1 MEIVDFR
8 PSPERML
15 AGASSRWNSGH
26 ALARLAGRLAN
37 FVATSRA
44 ARRQAPP
51 SGVLVVSVGNLRV
64 GGTGKTPVV
73 GALAEELA
81 SRGIPGAIITRG
93 YGAVA
98 AGPLVVR
105 PEDIRAAD
113 ESRLLARQIGPVGWT
128 VIQARRRDRGLAFAL
143 DVSPPPRVILLEDG
157 YQTAR
162 LGRHVDVL
170 ILDAWDECDGM
181 IQPVAGPVL
190 PFGPYRETAAA
201 AARADVWLLEAANL
215 AGDSTAGLGHG
226 IAVAG
231 FVRRLRLADLEGATP
246 PASAAVHGLVAGL
259 ARPERFEAGCTD
271 LLPRPPAL
279 AVRCR
284 DHCRYDPALMRRILA
299 AGARC
304 GVTAWVTTE
313 KDWVK
318 LQDVWPLSAPIQVVE
333 LTVTW
338 TGRKTLPDLVEERL
352 KNLST
357 GRRNS

>member
-1 MEIVDFR
+1 MEIIDFR
-8 PSPERML
+8 PTPERIL
-15 AGASSRWNSGH
+15 AGASSRPGHGH

-37 FVATSRA
+37 FVAAGRA

-51 SGVLVVSVGNLRV
+51 PGVLVVSVGNLRV

-98 AGPLVVR
+98 KGPLVVR
-105 PEDIRAAD
+105 PGDLHAAD
-113 ESRLLARQIGPVGWT
+113 ESRLLARQIGHVDWT

-143 DVSPPPRVILLEDG
+143 NVSPSPRVVLLEDG

-162 LGRHVDVL
+162 LGRHLDVL
-170 ILDAWDECDGM
+170 ILDAWDHCDAE

-190 PFGPYRETAAA
+190 PFGPYRETGAA
-201 AARADVWLLEAANL
+201 AARADVWLLEAADL
-215 AGDSTAGLGHG
+215 ADGLTAGLGRG

-231 FVRRLRLADLEGATP
+231 FVRRLQLADIEGATP
-246 PASAAVHGLVAGL
+246 PATAAVHGLVAGL

-271 LLPRPPAL
+271 LLPQPPAL

-284 DHCRYDPALMRRILA
+284 DHCRYDPALVRRILA

-313 KDWVK
+313 KDWIK
-318 LQDVWPLSAPIQVVE
+318 LRDVWPHSVSIQVIE

-352 KNLST
+352 KILSAG
-357 GRRNS
+357 GRDA